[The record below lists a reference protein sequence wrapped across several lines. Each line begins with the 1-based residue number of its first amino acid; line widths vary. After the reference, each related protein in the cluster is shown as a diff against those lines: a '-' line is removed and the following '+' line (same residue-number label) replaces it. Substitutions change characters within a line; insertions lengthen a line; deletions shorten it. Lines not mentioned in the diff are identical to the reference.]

1 MALSVYTFSP
11 NSSVTCVLI
20 GILSRYITINDKKIL
35 IRMNASLQIGTLA
48 GIPVKLHWSF
58 LLVIPL
64 FAWIIGSQIELTT
77 ELIAV
82 LFGVPIDMTLIVMGF
97 NPYILG
103 TIVALGLFV
112 GVFVHEMAH
121 SLIAKAKGIEI
132 HSITLLI
139 LGGVSQME
147 ETMPDPRIELP
158 MALAGPLMSLAVGLV
173 CGVLVYV
180 FEVAIPDPAVVGVL
194 VFVFGYLSLLNI
206 LLFGF
211 NLLPAFP
218 MDGGRV
224 LRAWLARR
232 MSLSRATKIAADIGK
247 IFAVLFGIVGFL
259 LLNPILILIA
269 FFIYIGASQEATSLR
284 YNILLQNVTVAD
296 AMNSPVVTVE
306 PTVPLSRVL
315 EMMHETRHLGFPVM
329 ERGSLVGII
338 ALADIHKISS
348 IDREAMQVRDV
359 MTRSPMTLQP
369 SAPLVDA
376 LRIMSSQNI
385 GRIPVVTDDI
395 LVGIVTRTDVLRV
408 MELREEK

>member
-1 MALSVYTFSP
+1 
-11 NSSVTCVLI
+11 
-20 GILSRYITINDKKIL
+20 
-35 IRMNASLQIGTLA
+35 MNASLQIGTLA

-82 LFGVPIDMTLIVMGF
+82 LFGVPIDMTLITVGF

-147 ETMPDPRIELP
+147 ETMPDPKVELP

-173 CGVLVYV
+173 CGALVYV

-232 MSLSRATKIAADIGK
+232 MSLSRATRIAADIGK

-296 AMNSPVVTVE
+296 AMSSPVITVD
-306 PTVPLSRVL
+306 PTVPLSRVM
-315 EMMHETRHLGFPVM
+315 EMMYETKHLGFPVV

-338 ALADIHKISS
+338 ALADVHKISQ

-359 MTRSPMTLQP
+359 MTRSPTTLHP

-385 GRIPVVTDDI
+385 GRIPVVADDI

-408 MELREEK
+408 MELREET

>member
-1 MALSVYTFSP
+1 
-11 NSSVTCVLI
+11 
-20 GILSRYITINDKKIL
+20 
-35 IRMNASLQIGTLA
+35 MNASLQIGKLA

-64 FAWIIGSQIELTT
+64 FAWIIGSQIRLTT
-77 ELIAV
+77 ELIAT
-82 LFGVPIDMTLIVMGF
+82 LFGVPIDVTLIAAGL

-103 TIVALGLFV
+103 SIVALGLFV
-112 GVFVHEMAH
+112 GVFIHEMAH

-158 MALAGPLMSLAVGLV
+158 MALAGPMTSLALGLISAA
-173 CGVLVYV
+173 LVYIFDAV
-180 FEVAIPDPAVVGVL
+180 VPDPAVAGVL
-194 VFVFGYLSLLNI
+194 VFTFGYLGLLNI

-232 MSLSRATKIAADIGK
+232 MPLSRATRIAADVGK
-247 IFAVLFGIVGFL
+247 GFAVVFGIVGL
-259 LLNPILILIA
+259 LFLNPILIIIA
-269 FFIYIGASQEATSLR
+269 FFIYIGASQEATVLR
-284 YNILLQNVTVAD
+284 YNILLQDITVAD
-296 AMNSPVVTVE
+296 AMSSPVATVE
-306 PTVPLSRVL
+306 PTLPLSRLV
-315 EMMHETRHLGFPVM
+315 EMMYETKHLGFPVV
-329 ERGSLVGII
+329 ERGALVGIV
-338 ALADIHKISS
+338 ALADIHKISP

-359 MTRSPMTLQP
+359 MTRNPTTLPP
-369 SAPLVDA
+369 SAPLLDA
-376 LRIMSSQNI
+376 LRVITGKDI
-385 GRIPVVTDDI
+385 GRIPVVADGGA

-408 MELREEK
+408 MELREEE

>member
-1 MALSVYTFSP
+1 
-11 NSSVTCVLI
+11 
-20 GILSRYITINDKKIL
+20 
-35 IRMNASLQIGTLA
+35 MNASLQIGTLA

>member
-1 MALSVYTFSP
+1 ME
-11 NSSVTCVLI
+11 
-20 GILSRYITINDKKIL
+20 
-35 IRMNASLQIGTLA
+35 ASLQIGNLA

-64 FAWIIGSQIELTT
+64 FAWIIGSQIVLTT

-82 LFGVPIDMTLIVMGF
+82 LFGVPIDMTLITAGF

-103 TIVALGLFV
+103 TVVALGLFF
-112 GVFVHEMAH
+112 GVFIHEMAH

-147 ETMPDPRIELP
+147 ETMPDPKIELP
-158 MALAGPLMSLAVGLV
+158 MALAGPLTSLGVGIV
-173 CGVLVYV
+173 SSALVYV
-180 FEVAIPDPAVVGVL
+180 VAAINLDPGVAGVL
-194 VFVFGYLSLLNI
+194 IFTFGYLGLLNV

-232 MSLSRATKIAADIGK
+232 MPLSRATRIAADVGK
-247 IFAVLFGIVGFL
+247 GFAVLFGLVGFL

-269 FFIYIGASQEATSLR
+269 FFIYIGANQEATSLR
-284 YNILLQNVTVAD
+284 YNILLQDVTVAD
-296 AMNSPVVTVE
+296 AMSSPVTTVE
-306 PTVPLSRVL
+306 PTMPLPRVV
-315 EMMHETRHLGFPVM
+315 EMMYETKHLGFPVM
-329 ERGSLVGII
+329 ERGSLVGIV
-338 ALADIHKISS
+338 ALADIHKTSP

-359 MTRSPMTLQP
+359 MTRNPTTLPP
-369 SAPLVDA
+369 SASLIDA
-376 LRIMSSQNI
+376 LRIITGQDI
-385 GRIPVVTDDI
+385 GRIPVVVDGD

-408 MELREEK
+408 MELREEE

>member
-1 MALSVYTFSP
+1 
-11 NSSVTCVLI
+11 
-20 GILSRYITINDKKIL
+20 
-35 IRMNASLQIGTLA
+35 MNASLQIGTLA

-395 LVGIVTRTDVLRV
+395 SGRDRHPDGCAQGDGAP
-408 MELREEK
+408 

>member
-1 MALSVYTFSP
+1 
-11 NSSVTCVLI
+11 
-20 GILSRYITINDKKIL
+20 
-35 IRMNASLQIGTLA
+35 MNASLQIGTLA

-103 TIVALGLFV
+103 TVVALGLFV